1 MKMSNK
7 YQCYLGHIV
16 QNDKE
21 TERPSGNCRT
31 NKYETDTLA
40 VFVGF
45 QKFSQLLNYFLK
57 RKLKWRSRHC
67 LKEQELLNSPFCF
80 VPLL

>member
-31 NKYETDTLA
+31 NKYEIDSLA
-40 VFVGF
+40 LFVGF
-45 QKFSQLLNYFLK
+45 YEVSESLNYF
-57 RKLKWRSRHC
+57 
-67 LKEQELLNSPFCF
+67 F
-80 VPLL
+80 

>member
-31 NKYETDTLA
+31 NKYEVDSLA
-40 VFVGF
+40 LFVGF
-45 QKFSQLLNYFLK
+45 YEVSESLNYFFK
-57 RKLKWRSRHC
+57 AS
-67 LKEQELLNSPFCF
+67 
-80 VPLL
+80 

>member
-21 TERPSGNCRT
+21 TERPSGNCRI
-31 NKYETDTLA
+31 NKYVIDSLEL
-40 VFVGF
+40 FVGF
-45 QKFSQLLNYFLK
+45 YKVFQFLII
-57 RKLKWRSRHC
+57 
-67 LKEQELLNSPFCF
+67 F
-80 VPLL
+80 